1 MNKKTRLVFV
11 DGNKLT
17 PIFTQILFL
26 KKLNNIEFAFTS
38 CEKQIPVVDIVE
50 IEGVKFTN

>member
-17 PIFTQILFL
+17 HIFTQIIFL
-26 KKLNNIEFAFTS
+26 KKQNNAEYAITACDKCIALEDIIE
-38 CEKQIPVVDIVE
+38 IG
-50 IEGVKFTN
+50 GVQFTN